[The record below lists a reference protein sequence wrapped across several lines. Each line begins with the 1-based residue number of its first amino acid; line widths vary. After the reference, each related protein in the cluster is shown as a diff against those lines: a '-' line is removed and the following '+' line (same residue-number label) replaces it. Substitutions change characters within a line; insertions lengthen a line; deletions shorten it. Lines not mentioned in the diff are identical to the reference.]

1 MLPSASIEHLEQENA
16 WLAATVSKLAGQ
28 LQSALDRATQLQ
40 RQLDWFKRQLF
51 GRKSKECLCP
61 QPAAAC
67 RHPCLVPDEGP
78 QPVPADGLGQQAE
91 VLAREYRL

>member
-1 MLPSASIEHLEQENA
+1 MLPSASIEHLEQENTR
-16 WLAATVSKLAGQ
+16 LAATVSELAGQ

-40 RQLDWFKRQLF
+40 RQLDWFKRQLL
-51 GRKSKECLCP
+51 GRK
-61 QPAAAC
+61 
-67 RHPCLVPDEGP
+67 GP